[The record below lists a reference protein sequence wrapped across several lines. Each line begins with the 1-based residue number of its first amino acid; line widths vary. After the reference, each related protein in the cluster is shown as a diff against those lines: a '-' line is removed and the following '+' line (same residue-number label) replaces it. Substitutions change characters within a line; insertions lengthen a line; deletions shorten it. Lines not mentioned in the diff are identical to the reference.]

1 MIQLLQNKLVKG
13 AVLTLVSC
21 VMLFGSFAFGVKNAK
36 AAMESPL
43 TEAQLLN
50 LIRIDWFPSSE
61 ITSGSFMQAGTI
73 TLIDVG
79 EEAENSTQS
88 QVVWENRFVGD
99 VLQIRSIDNYEYNLT
114 FAVKITST
122 TGTIFLPAS
131 NTTQGSQSLGLSPI
145 EGQGDLTRRFSVV
158 AGGLNST
165 TDHSV
170 GLSVK
175 ISHSYQLDPPEL
187 LNNDLLDM
195 PSGLVVQTLPEGQGG
210 TPISTSEDLEG
221 DTGFEASFDSAI
233 NCGLFDDAN
242 LTDCA
247 ITILYHVFYAGSVSI
262 LTLAGKLFDILT
274 SFAISSKVY
283 RDSTFVISGWSIVRD
298 LSNIFFIFILLIAAF
313 KTMFGQGDVQKTIK
327 NVIVIALLI
336 NFSLFMVRVVIDGSN
351 ILAHLFYNRISVT
364 GVSNQELPPSIP
376 LNNVGKQKSL
386 SEGITAG
393 LSVQNF
399 LSGPGVSSFLK
410 ELGSNRG
417 TITTIVLFALIV
429 NLIAAWT
436 FFQVGFMMLGRII
449 GLWMAMILAPLA
461 FVMQLVPG
469 AAAYLPNF
477 SFAKWMKDM
486 VQYALLAPVFLFFVY
501 LIMVFINSHFLDGFL
516 VNASNYGSF
525 EMIII
530 VSLSFI
536 FIIGLLK
543 VAKKTASD
551 MAGEAGNMIAGAAT
565 KAFGAVAG
573 VAGGVALGGLAVAG
587 RNTIGAYA
595 TSKLESGELQE
606 RAAKGG
612 ITGWIGKQ
620 QLKAAD
626 GATKSSFDVRSS
638 GIGKNIQSS
647 LNEALGTKINM
658 NNDVVGAIGYGTD
671 KGAGGLAGIQKRK
684 EEEQKAYAKLLE
696 LKGEGAVQQDEK
708 NKAWQDKY
716 QVSLAEAQKKAK
728 KAKVNLNEE
737 DFRKQ
742 YEKGEDFA
750 LRDNLGRTF
759 KGGSSFKG
767 GEAYVKN
774 AKEVGAENKKAFAEK
789 LNRGG
794 DSFLGAAMESGAVAK
809 SAMGIGGLVGGGSA
823 VSNISAIAGTAGVSG
838 AAAVTGVAAFAGIPK
853 FDEVFTQG
861 RADRAVARE
870 ILGAEK
876 KKEKAGVNLADL
888 KKLLTDAKARSG
900 ATAGES
906 DSDALK
912 GMAATL
918 KAQQEI
924 QKAQL
929 DLAKK
934 EYLLAFKAHQASPT
948 DPALKAEVDRHEKTF
963 MDISLKHT
971 ELGDKISE
979 YKNFSNNEERFTKLL
994 KGEDPEK

>member
-21 VMLFGSFAFGVKNAK
+21 VMLFGSFTFGVKDTK
-36 AAMESPL
+36 AQASIL
-43 TEAQLLN
+43 TPSEVEDV
-50 LIRIDWFPSSE
+50 IRIDWFPATD
-61 ITSGSFMQAGTI
+61 ITSGSFKKFGTI
-73 TLIDVG
+73 TITDIGSSIDG
-79 EEAENSTQS
+79 LQS
-88 QVVWENRFVGD
+88 NRFENDYLIINKEGTDFWVFFGEQ
-99 VLQIRSIDNYEYNLT
+99 VNY
-114 FAVKITST
+114 
-122 TGTIFLPAS
+122 S
-131 NTTQGSQSLGLSPI
+131 NGGSMVIQESELGLTNPSGYN
-145 EGQGDLTRRFSVV
+145 ENTMRFGVSF
-158 AGGLNST
+158 GGLN
-165 TDHSV
+165 
-170 GLSVK
+170 
-175 ISHSYQLDPPEL
+175 PETEYDVSL
-187 LNNDLLDM
+187 YYI
-195 PSGLVVQTLPEGQGG
+195 PKKFVTQPGPGGGTSQTLIDLDGSPWPGPDSGETIKTLPQGQGS
-210 TPISTSEDLEG
+210 TPETETSDLEG
-221 DTGFEASFDSAI
+221 LTGFDQAISTHIKCGAIGDSSLSDCFI
-233 NCGLFDDAN
+233 EGLYW
-242 LTDCA
+242 
-247 ITILYHVFYAGSVSI
+247 IVYPVSVSI
-262 LTLAGKLFDILT
+262 LGIAGKLFDLLT
-274 SFAISSKVY
+274 SLAISSKVY

-298 LSNIFFIFILLIAAF
+298 ISNIFFIFILLIAAF
-313 KTMFGQGDVQKTIK
+313 KTMFGSGDVQKTIK

-364 GVSNQELPPSIP
+364 GASNQELPPS
-376 LNNVGKQKSL
+376 LELSNVGEQRNL
-386 SEGITAG
+386 FEGITAG
-393 LSVQNF
+393 LNVQNF
-399 LSGPGVSSFLK
+399 MAGPGVDQFLK
-410 ELGSNRG
+410 ELGSNKMPLV
-417 TITTIVLFALIV
+417 TIIVFSLIV
-429 NLIAAWT
+429 NFVAAWI
-436 FFQVGFMMLGRII
+436 FFKVGFMMLGRII
-449 GLWMAMILAPLA
+449 GLWLAMILAPLA
-461 FVMQLVPG
+461 FIMQLVPG
-469 AAAYLPNF
+469 ASLYLKDF
-477 SFAKWMKDM
+477 SFNKWMSDM

-501 LIMVFINSHFLDGFL
+501 LIIIFINSHFLDGFL
-516 VNASNYGSF
+516 QSANYDGY
-525 EMIII
+525 EKL
-530 VSLSFI
+530 VVLSLSFM
-536 FIIGLLK
+536 IIVGILK
-543 VAKKTASD
+543 MAEKTATG

-573 VAGGVALGGLAVAG
+573 VAGGVALGGAAVAG
-587 RNTIGAYA
+587 RTVIGGAA
-595 TSKLESGELQE
+595 TAAMESGKLQE
-606 RAAKGG
+606 WSKKGG
-612 ITGWIGKQ
+612 ISGWMAKQ
-620 QLKAAD
+620 GLKGAD

-638 GIGKNIQSS
+638 GIGKGIQSS
-647 LNEALGTKINM
+647 LNSALGTNINM
-658 NNDVVGAIGYGTD
+658 NNAVVGGIGYGTD
-671 KGAGGLAGIQKRK
+671 KGAGGLQGIQKRK

-716 QVSLAEAQKKAK
+716 QASLAEAQKKAK

-774 AKEVGAENKKAFAEK
+774 AKEVSAENKKAFAEK

-838 AAAVTGVAAFAGIPK
+838 AAAVTGVAALAGIPK

-888 KKLLTDAKARSG
+888 KKLLTDAKARTG
-900 ATAGES
+900 ATSGES

-971 ELGDKISE
+971 ELGDKIGE